1 MAKDFHEPHNSR
13 SERPQCIVESDKESL
28 RVSQPLTYLLYS
40 FLEFL
45 NTQIYVRDEK
55 VTGSFDTKFSRYK
68 SFQYE
73 FIQSSCK

>member
-28 RVSQPLTYLLYS
+28 RVSQPLTYLLYF

-55 VTGSFDTKFSRYK
+55 GYR
-68 SFQYE
+68 
-73 FIQSSCK
+73 